1 MSVTINQSLETWVL
15 CFSLN
20 GQVINSYTVKKLLEA
35 IELASV
41 LQVHI
46 DNINDLPL
54 RQYAEA
60 T

>member
-20 GQVINSYTVKKLLEA
+20 DQVINSYTVTKLLDA

-60 T
+60 S